1 MHMPLISIH
10 MPLRKTAWLEAAWI
24 FIISRLLIFFITVVA
39 IRRMS
44 PPGQSIRLSWL
55 HWDTGNYIDIAQHG
69 YSYLKITVF
78 FPLWPLLI
86 HSVGT
91 LLGASTMSYDMA
103 ALLLANLLFYFAL
116 VIFYRLLNDSFDPIV
131 ARKSLCYLAFSPYA
145 IFFFVGYT
153 ESLFLFLCLA
163 AFLCLQ
169 CSRYWLAGLCGFL
182 AALTHAQGILL
193 VVPVAIIMLQRFWL
207 RPGEQMSW
215 QRRSGICLSL
225 LLIPLGVVVFML
237 YLGITKGSP
246 LAFSTAETQLWD
258 RHLTFPLVSI
268 IMAIQ
273 TFFRPESYDQHLLN
287 LLDIVFVLVPFAILI
302 IGWKRLPL
310 HYALFAL
317 AMMLFNVSYPQGTI
331 EPLTAVPRYML
342 IVFPI
347 FIILGGW
354 GKSPYLDRIITVCST
369 SLFVL
374 NALLF
379 VVGLWVA

>member
-1 MHMPLISIH
+1 
-10 MPLRKTAWLEAAWI
+10 MPLRRTAWLEAAWI
-24 FIISRLLIFFITVVA
+24 FIVSRLVILFITVVA
-39 IRRMS
+39 IRRIS
-44 PPGQSIRLSWL
+44 PPGQSIRLAWL
-55 HWDTGNYIDIAQHG
+55 HWDAGIYIDVAQHG
-69 YSYLKITVF
+69 YSTLQNTVF

-86 HSVGT
+86 RSVGT
-91 LLGASTMSYDMA
+91 LFGASAMSYSIA

-116 VIFYRLLNDSFDPIV
+116 VIFYRLLSDSFDPIV
-131 ARKSLCYLAFSPYA
+131 ARNALFYLAFSPYA

-182 AALTHAQGILL
+182 AALTHAQGVLL
-193 VVPVAIIMLQRFWL
+193 VVPVVVIMLQRFWL
-207 RPGEQMSW
+207 RSGEQVSW
-215 QRRSGICLSL
+215 QQRIGTCLSL
-225 LLIPLGVVVFML
+225 LLIPLGVVVYML

-246 LAFSTAETQLWD
+246 LAFSTAETQLWN

-268 IMAIQ
+268 IMVIQ
-273 TFFRPESYDQHLLN
+273 TFFRPETSDLHLLN
-287 LLDIVFVLVPFAILI
+287 LLDIVFVVVPLAILI

-310 HYALFAL
+310 HYSLFAL
-317 AMMLFNVSYPQGTI
+317 AMMLFNVSYPQGTL

-347 FIILGGW
+347 FIILGEW
-354 GKSPYLDRIITVCST
+354 GKNLYLNRIITICST

-374 NALLF
+374 NVLLF
-379 VVGLWVA
+379 VVGPWVA

>member
-1 MHMPLISIH
+1 MHVPLISRHI
-10 MPLRKTAWLEAAWI
+10 PLRRTAWLEAAWI
-24 FIISRLLIFFITVVA
+24 FIVSRLLILFITVVA
-39 IRRMS
+39 TGRNF
-44 PPGQSIRLSWL
+44 PPGQPIGLSWL
-55 HWDTGNYIDIAQHG
+55 HWDVGNYIDIAQHG
-69 YSYLKITVF
+69 YSNLKMTVF

-91 LLGASTMSYDMA
+91 LFGASTMSYSMA

-153 ESLFLFLCLA
+153 ESLFLLLCLA

-169 CSRYWLAGLCGFL
+169 CSHYWLAGLCGFL

-207 RPGEQMSW
+207 RSDERMSW
-215 QRRSGICLSL
+215 QRRLSICLSL
-225 LLIPLGVVVFML
+225 LLIPLGVVAFML

-246 LAFSTAETQLWD
+246 LAFSAAEPQLWN

-268 IMAIQ
+268 IMTLQ
-273 TFFRPESYDQHLLN
+273 TFFHPETAVQHLLN
-287 LLDIVFVLVPFAILI
+287 LLDIIFVLVPFAILI

-317 AMMLFNVSYPQGTI
+317 AMMLFNVSYPQGAI

-342 IVFPI
+342 VVFPI

-369 SLFVL
+369 SLFML

-379 VVGLWVA
+379 VVGYWVA